1 MNGQDFYPSVANLKL
16 TSGSN
21 LQINISGGEVKI
33 HHIHNGLDIIASSS
47 MLDEL
52 ETELSTK
59 YNKDLLIN
67 DVVQRQY

>member
-1 MNGQDFYPSVANLKL
+1 MVY
-16 TSGSN
+16 
-21 LQINISGGEVKI
+21 NIFEGGEVKI
-33 HHIHNGLDIIASSS
+33 HHIHNGLDIITSSS

-67 DVVQRQY
+67 DVVPRQY